1 MPERHQ
7 EEAMTNERI
16 DQILDTQDHEAPTD
30 GEPELVSDV
39 NQAPS
44 DTASSHARRGSLM
57 RPLTAL
63 AKPVSGMV
71 AIARSSV
78 AAAGRGATTVV
89 TRLPTTIR
97 ATQAGATE
105 ATGALQGL
113 PDPTLRS
120 LAATSVGIGAGLY
133 LARAPRAVVVIG
145 MVPAMLMGAAI
156 ATRPDETPA
165 PGKTQDSDPADG

>member
-1 MPERHQ
+1 
-7 EEAMTNERI
+7 MTNERI
-16 DQILDTQDHEAPTD
+16 DQTPDTQDLKAPTD
-30 GEPELVSDV
+30 GEPGLDSDV

-44 DTASSHARRGSLM
+44 DTANGHSRRGSVM
-57 RPLTAL
+57 RPLSAVAKTA
-63 AKPVSGMV
+63 SGV
-71 AIARSSV
+71 GSIARSTV
-78 AAAGRGATTVV
+78 AAAGRGTTTVV
-89 TRLPTTIR
+89 ARLPTTIR
-97 ATQAGATE
+97 ATQVGATE
-105 ATGALQGL
+105 ATGALQSL

-165 PGKTQDSDPADG
+165 PGRTQDPDPADG